1 MDTRD
6 APADGALS
14 LVVVDDDEAIRTLVR
29 AQASRT
35 PQVEL
40 VAEVADGAPA
50 VRIVAGL
57 QPDVVLLDLLMP
69 TPGLDVLPS
78 LIQVAPSASVLAW
91 SADATALA
99 EACDRGADDAL
110 EKITPW
116 SDVVDRMRELV
127 SARRSGI
134 ECDPTVRAGDE
145 RGAVRLVREAIEVL
159 DGRPFE
165 FTAPVS
171 GTATWP
177 CPGCGSRRPLVGAW
191 SMEVA
196 NRDGD
201 PMRRSVV
208 VCAVC
213 AEALRVEPESASVG

>member
-1 MDTRD
+1 MDGPHARV
-6 APADGALS
+6 DGPLS
-14 LVVVDDDEAIRTLVR
+14 LVAVDDDAAIRTLVR
-29 AQASRT
+29 AQVGRT
-35 PQVEL
+35 PEVEL
-40 VAEVADGAPA
+40 VAEVPDGAPA
-50 VRIVAGL
+50 VRVVAEL

-78 LIQVAPSASVLAW
+78 LLQVAPSTSVLAW
-91 SADATALA
+91 SADAVALA

-110 EKITPW
+110 EKVTPW
-116 SDVVDRMRELV
+116 SDVVDRMLEIV
-127 SARRSGI
+127 SARRTGI

-145 RGAVRLVREAIEVL
+145 RGAVRLVREAIRVL
-159 DGRPFE
+159 DGRWFE

-177 CPGCGSRRPLVGAW
+177 CPACGSRRPLAGAW
-191 SMEVA
+191 TTEIA

-208 VCAVC
+208 VCALC
-213 AEALRVEPESASVG
+213 AEALRVESAPIG